1 MPPRSALP
9 VLGLVASLLAGCAH
23 NHVME
28 VEANRLTGTP
38 TELDNVSYYVVGV
51 HDTSVSPGGELH
63 RKEAATLLA
72 AALATRGMFIAPT
85 PDRADVLIELTYG
98 LDPHKIVV
106 HELNNPVL
114 GYNKTKVA
122 EELRLKNLH
131 VTARRQ
137 PRPGEDQ
144 PPPVLWTVHVR
155 VRDARNELRT
165 YLPILAEVAADW
177 ASRNTHGTRTFT
189 ATLEDGVLIYVSGGH
204 EQPGISPFAEK

>member
-1 MPPRSALP
+1 VIPRLLRIAPATLALF
-9 VLGLVASLLAGCAH
+9 LGGCAH

-28 VEANRLTGTP
+28 VEALRKTGTP
-38 TELDNVSYYVVGV
+38 TDLDNVSYYVVGV
-51 HDTSVSPGGELH
+51 HDTSASPGGPLH

-72 AALATRGMFIAPT
+72 AALAVRGMFIAPT

-98 LDPHKIVV
+98 LDPHQILV

-114 GYNKTKVA
+114 GFNKTKVA
-122 EELRLKNLH
+122 EEVRMKNLN
-131 VTARRQ
+131 VTARTQ
-137 PRPGEDQ
+137 PKAGDTQ
-144 PPPVLWTVHVR
+144 PPAVLWTVHVR

-165 YLPILAEVAADW
+165 YLPIMAEVAADW

-189 ATLEDGVLIYVSGGH
+189 ATLEDGSLIYVSGGY